1 MVFLDTRR
9 SQVNPKYNLI
19 NLILNAWFE
28 KNYKDCKEWF
38 KKEDES
44 ADRCIIPV
52 HSRGDEGK
60 DKGLKILTLS
70 KI

>member
-1 MVFLDTRR
+1 M
-9 SQVNPKYNLI
+9 I
-19 NLILNAWFE
+19 W

-44 ADRCIIPV
+44 ADRYIIPV